1 MSIEI
6 KSNSFNVNSTFSKKS
21 YTVPEVMRIL
31 DTTRQSVYKLI
42 KSGCFRAV
50 KVEKGYRIVKKSFDD
65 WLNGTEGV
73 V

>member
-1 MSIEI
+1 MSTKFES
-6 KSNSFNVNSTFSKKS
+6 KSFCGNVAFEKKS

-42 KSGCFRAV
+42 KNGCFRAV